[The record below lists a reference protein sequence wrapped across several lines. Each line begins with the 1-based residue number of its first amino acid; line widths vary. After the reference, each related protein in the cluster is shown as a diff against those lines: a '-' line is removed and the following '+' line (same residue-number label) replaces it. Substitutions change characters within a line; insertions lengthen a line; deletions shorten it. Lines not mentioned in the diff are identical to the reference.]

1 MCSLIIVLTLFVLV
15 PGQTVA
21 ADSWPLIGNVE
32 AQPLLAQV
40 KRLDAALEYLGQPL
54 PAVTRS
60 AVANLTE
67 KDGDKTVA
75 NVQDLL
81 DPHCLAVVEI
91 DDRGVASVVPAAKKQ
106 AIVEQGWR
114 AYLIKVIN

>member
-15 PGQTVA
+15 PGQTVE
-21 ADSWPLIGNVE
+21 ADSWPVIGNVE

-67 KDGDKTVA
+67 KDGDKLWPTFRTCWIRIVW
-75 NVQDLL
+75 LL
-81 DPHCLAVVEI
+81 WKLTIAVSL
-91 DDRGVASVVPAAKKQ
+91 G
-106 AIVEQGWR
+106 
-114 AYLIKVIN
+114 